1 MEVGENASVLPWS
14 RKPASSLSWGAA
26 ADEAS
31 QDVSSPFPSPWPTL
45 PCPCLQLQASHGD
58 SAATLIS
65 PAVPPMRTLMFYLF
79 VPRFAGSD
87 FIGGLNLAG
96 TAKLLRSRRRHSAAT
111 ASGTK
116 RKELCRIRVRALQL
130 GPRSEAGQPSSVRH
144 LAGRAGGTRR

>member
-1 MEVGENASVLPWS
+1 
-14 RKPASSLSWGAA
+14 
-26 ADEAS
+26 
-31 QDVSSPFPSPWPTL
+31 
-45 PCPCLQLQASHGD
+45 
-58 SAATLIS
+58 
-65 PAVPPMRTLMFYLF
+65 MRTLMFYLF

-116 RKELCRIRVRALQL
+116 RKELRRIRVRALQL